1 MGQLAF
7 SELDVESLGP
17 ESVLARGR
25 FRLTMPDGT
34 KPTGLFTLI
43 VRKFPDGWKIVHD
56 HTSAEETPAHRKPA
70 RRSEVSRRVP
80 GALGPSQASFVT
92 STGLRGR
99 RPNDRRQRD
108 ARQKPADGMFDDL
121 GQREVSRKSVPVPE
135 RHESS

>member
-7 SELDVESLGP
+7 SELDVEPLGP

-56 HTSAEETPAHRKPA
+56 HTSAEAAQPQTPHEQDRAAVSGMRSRLPAQPKP
-70 RRSEVSRRVP
+70 RVDP
-80 GALGPSQASFVT
+80 
-92 STGLRGR
+92 
-99 RPNDRRQRD
+99 
-108 ARQKPADGMFDDL
+108 
-121 GQREVSRKSVPVPE
+121 
-135 RHESS
+135 